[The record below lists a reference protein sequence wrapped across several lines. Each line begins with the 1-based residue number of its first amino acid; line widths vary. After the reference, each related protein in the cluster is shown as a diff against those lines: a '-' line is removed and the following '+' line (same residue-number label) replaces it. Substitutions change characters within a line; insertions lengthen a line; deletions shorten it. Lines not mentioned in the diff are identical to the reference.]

1 MSVPA
6 GPQMPAEPDAP
17 PGVDDG
23 VAVDATSPTARS
35 PARALV
41 RAAAVPLASVAL
53 GLVLG
58 AVLIAVQ
65 GHSVLSAY
73 GALVLGGA
81 GDADAVLRT
90 LQKATPLIFGGLA
103 VAFAFKA
110 GLFNI
115 GGQGQLLVGAAFAA
129 GVGFGI
135 DGLPLVVHL
144 PLALLVGGI
153 AGAAWGAIAG
163 VLKATSGA
171 HEVIVTIMLN
181 FVAGNLTD
189 WLAANP
195 WRDRSG
201 SNIIARTPLVEPSAE
216 IPTWG
221 WLPAG
226 FLLALIAAVA
236 CWFVLERTTYG
247 FEVRSVGA
255 NRHAARYAGISV
267 GWIMAST
274 MAVAGL
280 LAGFGGAIESLGVD
294 GRFEA
299 GVNVG
304 LGFEG
309 ITIAL
314 LARTN
319 PIAVIPAGL
328 LVGLMEAGAAK
339 MQFES
344 GVAPEIIDVIQALI
358 LLFVAAPMIV
368 RWMLRLRDPSGQLGD
383 RRLTLGAGWGR

>member
-1 MSVPA
+1 MTPA
-6 GPQMPAEPDAP
+6 N
-17 PGVDDG
+17 DG
-23 VAVDATSPTARS
+23 AADVAHRRTTSHDEDTGAGQVRK
-35 PARALV
+35 RALL
-41 RAAAVPLASVAL
+41 RAAAVPLVSVVL

-65 GHSVLSAY
+65 GHSVTSAY

-81 GDADAVLRT
+81 GDADALLRT
-90 LQKATPLIFGGLA
+90 LQKATPLVFGGLA

-129 GVGFGI
+129 GVGFGLE
-135 DGLPLVVHL
+135 GLPLVVHL
-144 PLALLVGGI
+144 PLALLVGAA

-195 WRDRSG
+195 WQDRSG
-201 SNIIARTPLVEPSAE
+201 SNIIARTPLVQPSAE

-226 FLLALIAAVA
+226 FVLAALVAFA

-255 NRHAARYAGISV
+255 NRHAAHYAGISV

-280 LAGFGGAIESLGVD
+280 LAGLGGAIESLGVD

-358 LLFVAAPMIV
+358 LLFVAAPLIV
-368 RWMLRLRDPSGQLGD
+368 RWLLRLRDRPDAPD

>member
-1 MSVPA
+1 MSAPTGSPTPIEDGDPV
-6 GPQMPAEPDAP
+6 AEPDGP
-17 PGVDDG
+17 EF
-23 VAVDATSPTARS
+23 ARQ
-35 PARALV
+35 RL
-41 RAAAVPLASVAL
+41 RRWLGAAAVPVVSVAL
-53 GLVLG
+53 GLALG
-58 AVLIAVQ
+58 ALLIAVQ
-65 GHSVLSAY
+65 GHSVVNAY
-73 GALVLGGA
+73 GALIAGGA
-81 GDADAVLRT
+81 GDADALLRT
-90 LQKATPLIFGGLA
+90 LHKATPLIFGGLA

-129 GVGFGI
+129 AVGFGLE
-135 DGLPLVVHL
+135 GLPTAVHL
-144 PLALLVGGI
+144 PLALA
-153 AGAAWGAIAG
+153 AGAAAGAVWGAVAG

-195 WRDRSG
+195 WRDQSG
-201 SNIIARTPLVEPSAE
+201 SNIIARTPPIQPSAE
-216 IPTWG
+216 LPAWG

-226 FLLALIAAVA
+226 FVLAVIAAFA
-236 CWFVLERTTYG
+236 CWFAVERTTYG

-255 NRHAARYAGISV
+255 NRHAARYAGMSV
-267 GWIMAST
+267 GWIMASS

-280 LAGFGGAIESLGVD
+280 LAGIGGAVESLGVD

-299 GVNVG
+299 GFNVG

-328 LVGLMEAGAAK
+328 LVGLMQAGAAK

-358 LLFVAAPMIV
+358 LLFVAAPLIV
-368 RWMLRLRDPSGQLGD
+368 RWMLRLRAGDD

>member
-1 MSVPA
+1 
-6 GPQMPAEPDAP
+6 MPADPSASAASERTAEAGDT
-17 PGVDDG
+17 GSGQNSVR
-23 VAVDATSPTARS
+23 AV
-35 PARALV
+35 L
-41 RAAAVPLASVAL
+41 RAAAVPLASVVL

-73 GALVLGGA
+73 GALIAGGA

-129 GVGFGI
+129 GVGFGLE
-135 DGLPLVVHL
+135 GLPLVIHL
-144 PLALLVGGI
+144 PLALLVGAV

-201 SNIIARTPLVEPSAE
+201 SNIIARTPLVEDSAV

-226 FLLALIAAVA
+226 FVLAVIAAFA
-236 CWFVLERTTYG
+236 CWFAIERTTYG

-267 GWIMAST
+267 GWIMASA
-274 MAVAGL
+274 MAVAGM
-280 LAGFGGAIESLGVD
+280 LAGLGGAVESLGVD

-368 RWMLRLRDPSGQLGD
+368 RWLMRLRDADD

>member
-1 MSVPA
+1 M
-6 GPQMPAEPDAP
+6 
-17 PGVDDG
+17 
-23 VAVDATSPTARS
+23 
-35 PARALV
+35 
-41 RAAAVPLASVAL
+41 ASVAL

-58 AVLIAVQ
+58 ALLITVQ

-73 GALVLGGA
+73 GALVLGGL

-135 DGLPLVVHL
+135 DGLPLVIHL
-144 PLALLVGGI
+144 PLALLVGGA
-153 AGAAWGAIAG
+153 AGAAWAAIAG

-195 WRDRSG
+195 WQDTSG
-201 SNIIARTPLVEPSAE
+201 SNIIARTPLVEDSAV

-226 FLLALIAAVA
+226 FLLAMIAAVA
-236 CWFVLERTTYG
+236 CWFLLERTTYG
-247 FEVRSVGA
+247 YEVRSVGA

-267 GWIMAST
+267 GWIMASV
-274 MAVAGL
+274 MGVSGL
-280 LAGFGGAIESLGVD
+280 LAGLGGAVESLGVD

-314 LARTN
+314 LARTH
-319 PIAVIPAGL
+319 PVAVIPAGL
-328 LVGLMEAGAAK
+328 LVGVMEAGAAK

-368 RWMLRLRDPSGQLGD
+368 RWLLRLRDADD
-383 RRLTLGAGWGR
+383 RRLTLGTGWGR

>member
-1 MSVPA
+1 MSASA
-6 GPQMPAEPDAP
+6 GSSAPAETDQTTGSGDA
-17 PGVDDG
+17 
-23 VAVDATSPTARS
+23 AARRAPAS
-35 PARALV
+35 RFPARTVL
-41 RAAAVPLASVAL
+41 RAAAVPLASVVL

-58 AVLIAVQ
+58 AVLITVQ

-73 GALVLGGA
+73 GALVLGGL

-129 GVGFGI
+129 GIGFGI
-135 DGLPLVVHL
+135 DGLPLVIHL
-144 PLALLVGGI
+144 PLALFVGGA
-153 AGAAWGAIAG
+153 AGAAWAAIAG

-195 WRDRSG
+195 WQDTSG
-201 SNIIARTPLVEPSAE
+201 SNIIARTPLVEDSAV
-216 IPTWG
+216 IGTWG

-226 FLLALIAAVA
+226 FLLAVAAAVA
-236 CWFVLERTTYG
+236 CWFLLERTTYG

-267 GWIMAST
+267 GWIIASV
-274 MAVAGL
+274 MAVSGL
-280 LAGFGGAIESLGVD
+280 LAGLGGAVESLGVD

-314 LARTN
+314 LARTH
-319 PIAVIPAGL
+319 PMAVIPAGL
-328 LVGLMEAGAAK
+328 LVGVMEAGAAK

-368 RWMLRLRDPSGQLGD
+368 RWLLRLRDADD

>member
-1 MSVPA
+1 M
-6 GPQMPAEPDAP
+6 
-17 PGVDDG
+17 
-23 VAVDATSPTARS
+23 
-35 PARALV
+35 
-41 RAAAVPLASVAL
+41 RAAAVPLASVVL

>member
-1 MSVPA
+1 MNSPSV
-6 GPQMPAEPDAP
+6 
-17 PGVDDG
+17 
-23 VAVDATSPTARS
+23 TTASSGEAHTDTPERS
-35 PARALV
+35 GRSTLL
-41 RAAAVPLASVAL
+41 RAAAVPVASVAL

-58 AVLIAVQ
+58 ALLITVQ
-65 GHSVLSAY
+65 GNSVLSAY
-73 GALVLGGA
+73 GALAVGGL

-135 DGLPLVVHL
+135 DGLPLVIHL
-144 PLALLVGGI
+144 PLALLVGGA
-153 AGAAWGAIAG
+153 AGALWAAIAG

-195 WRDRSG
+195 WRDNSG
-201 SNIIARTPLVEPSAE
+201 SNIIARTPLVADSAV

-226 FLLALIAAVA
+226 FMLAVIAAVA
-236 CWFVLERTTYG
+236 CWFLLERTTYG
-247 FEVRSVGA
+247 FAVRSVGA

-267 GWIMAST
+267 GWIMASV
-274 MAVAGL
+274 MAVSGL
-280 LAGFGGAIESLGVD
+280 LAGLGGAIESLGVD
-294 GRFEA
+294 GRFAA

-314 LARTN
+314 LARTH
-319 PIAVIPAGL
+319 PVAVIPAGL
-328 LVGLMEAGAAK
+328 LVGVMEAGAAK

-368 RWMLRLRDPSGQLGD
+368 RWLLRMRDADD